1 MTGDSAGGHLSLLVS
16 SILNNENLIHHLD
29 LPKPDLKIR
38 ATCLNHA
45 VPYTDIAGRLEGH
58 PILTK
63 YVGQPGLI
71 RILYGKN
78 YKSDVFYNLLASPD
92 KYINKD
98 SELPKLFILTSEADN
113 RYFYQSKKL
122 HEYLETL
129 GIKHKYFNEKSNE
142 AGHVYNVI
150 YPRNLLGMKAN
161 TLIDEFFK
169 NN

>member
-1 MTGDSAGGHLSLLVS
+1 MCQKGYDVISLDYRLIDDVLLKDIIFDLFNGLKYIVDNKNTLKVSLNNVYLTGDSAGGHLSLLVS

-63 YVGQPGLI
+63 HVAQPGLI

-98 SELPKLFILTSEADN
+98 KNKLREEA
-113 RYFYQSKKL
+113 
-122 HEYLETL
+122 
-129 GIKHKYFNEKSNE
+129 
-142 AGHVYNVI
+142 
-150 YPRNLLGMKAN
+150 
-161 TLIDEFFK
+161 
-169 NN
+169 